1 MVTDDNE
8 NDNENDDDDC
18 DLPSIEQ
25 LLYTTLQKEGFA
37 AEDQRPKNTAFGVGD
52 TTAKESGDSLNNN
65 KSVPGDNS
73 GGSLGEHAPTTLYRG
88 SRRPVSLTQRRRSNY
103 TAGQ

>member
-8 NDNENDDDDC
+8 NDDDC

-37 AEDQRPKNTAFGVGD
+37 AEDQRPKNKAFGVGD
-52 TTAKESGDSLNNN
+52 TIVEERGGSLDDNESAPD
-65 KSVPGDNS
+65 DNL
-73 GGSLGEHAPTTLYRG
+73 GGSLGEHPPTTLYRG
-88 SRRPVSLTQRRRSNY
+88 SRRPVSLTQRRRSNCA
-103 TAGQ
+103 AGQ